1 MALLGMCISA
11 GIHVAAAHVNYH
23 HRPQAEQEEAWV
35 REYCAEH
42 GIVCHVR
49 NEAFHSTG
57 NFEADARK
65 WRYEFF
71 VSLVREYGY
80 AGVLVAHQED
90 DLIETYLMQEEKG
103 IIPAYYGLQKAMMY
117 EGVQVRRPLLDQTK
131 QELQDYCERNGIR
144 YWLDETNAS
153 DLYTR
158 NRIRH
163 ETVEPMDAFMRRM
176 IRREIDEKN
185 ARLHEQ
191 RCRVYALI
199 QDDGTGL
206 TDYRK
211 LPQADRLT
219 LLRKLIIG
227 EQPGMTSGYLQET
240 DRIIMTHDDL
250 MITLKHGMLV
260 NDRGRLRI
268 VPEPLPYAFI
278 CNDLQELASLQWS
291 SFRVNEPEPGV
302 NAVTLTEAD
311 YPVTLRSWQPGDA
324 ISLRYGTKHVHRF
337 FIDRHI
343 PRFRRRSWPVLVNA
357 QGNVVLVPGIGCD
370 TDHYSAEPSI
380 NIEPIL

>member
-1 MALLGMCISA
+1 MNKDELNRGTWLAAVSGGPDSMALLGMCISA

-103 IIPAYYGLQKAMMY
+103 IIPAYYGLQEAMMY
-117 EGVQVRRPLLDQTK
+117 GGVQVRRPLLDHTK
-131 QELQDYCERNGIR
+131 QGLQDYCERNGIR

-185 ARLHEQ
+185 ARLHE
-191 RCRVYALI
+191 
-199 QDDGTGL
+199 
-206 TDYRK
+206 
-211 LPQADRLT
+211 
-219 LLRKLIIG
+219 
-227 EQPGMTSGYLQET
+227 
-240 DRIIMTHDDL
+240 
-250 MITLKHGMLV
+250 
-260 NDRGRLRI
+260 
-268 VPEPLPYAFI
+268 
-278 CNDLQELASLQWS
+278 
-291 SFRVNEPEPGV
+291 
-302 NAVTLTEAD
+302 
-311 YPVTLRSWQPGDA
+311 
-324 ISLRYGTKHVHRF
+324 
-337 FIDRHI
+337 
-343 PRFRRRSWPVLVNA
+343 
-357 QGNVVLVPGIGCD
+357 
-370 TDHYSAEPSI
+370 
-380 NIEPIL
+380 